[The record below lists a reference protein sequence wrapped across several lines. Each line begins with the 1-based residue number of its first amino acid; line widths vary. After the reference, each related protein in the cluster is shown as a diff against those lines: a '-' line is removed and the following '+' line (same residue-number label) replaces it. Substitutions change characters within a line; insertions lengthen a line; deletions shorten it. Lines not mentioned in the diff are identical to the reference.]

1 MPIDNAAIARQLGY
15 SREEMIAKFGNP
27 GEKTPAEIGNM
38 LGLDS
43 STVTSIF
50 GTPQNADSSTDYS
63 GWGINDI
70 IDDSVANIDHAA
82 IAQQLGYSKE
92 EMIAKF
98 GNPGEKTP
106 AEIGNILG
114 LDNST
119 ITNIFGT
126 FDKTE
131 VDSSS
136 NDNSKKEEVDSFIKT
151 QDDKY
156 EEVANALGYDA
167 LSVSAVMKYLE
178 NGNVTGAPENVVPQ
192 VAKDLGLPE
201 TFVSNVL
208 SYLNNGQI

>member
-15 SREEMIAKFGNP
+15 SR
-27 GEKTPAEIGNM
+27 
-38 LGLDS
+38 
-43 STVTSIF
+43 
-50 GTPQNADSSTDYS
+50 
-63 GWGINDI
+63 
-70 IDDSVANIDHAA
+70 
-82 IAQQLGYSKE
+82 E